1 MIKPGEILLYSG
13 AALLAYLTWKGYLGQ
28 SNKFEREQKAEEKK
42 AIEKQSKEEIQRS
55 AAEFMLSWKDPITG
69 NTRTTNLDT
78 MASYLKAAIR
88 GSWYGED
95 EEQIKQVMNSIPV
108 SIRGR
113 SGISYPIRTIAVRY
127 SVQTGGKNL
136 KDDLTRYLSSAEITR
151 LGVAK
156 HLKYL

>member
-1 MIKPGEILLYSG
+1 MIKPGDILLYSG

-28 SNKFEREQKAEEKK
+28 SGKFDREQKADEKK
-42 AIEKQSKEEIQRS
+42 AIEKQTREEVQRS

-88 GSWYGED
+88 GSWFGED
-95 EEQIKQVMNSIPV
+95 EEQIRQVMNSIPV
-108 SIRGR
+108 SVRGK
-113 SGISYPIRTIAVRY
+113 SGNTYPIRTIAVRY
-127 SVQTGGKNL
+127 SVQTDGKNL
-136 KDDLTRYLSSAEITR
+136 KDDLTKYLSSTEITK